1 MILVVTSSRITGLQY
16 HRQIVPFAS
25 LGIDV
30 EFTYN
35 ESELTDD
42 YLKKFKCISFLR
54 EIKSDVSRYKRLG
67 LKVHFDIDDYWV
79 LPKNHSLY
87 DQYKRNGYAEN
98 TIQALKDAD
107 FVTTTTDYLAS
118 RIRDYN
124 HNVYV
129 LANAINT
136 EEEQWQPNPIETTHN
151 RMRFGYVAGVHHI
164 ADVEMLY
171 PELMKLYKDET
182 IRGKWQLL
190 TAGYNFNQ
198 DAKGDITPN
207 PYYKYIEQCFTGGY
221 HLLNLNY
228 RELLMSNR
236 VLEFK
241 DMDEPYMRL
250 NGMPILEYG
259 KLYDSIDVA
268 LVPLISTEF
277 NRNKSQLKLIE
288 AGFKKKAVIVSNVI
302 PYRDDIT
309 LKNVLVSADKKWKD
323 NIKYLVKNPN
333 KVEDLKEN
341 LFEYVSARY
350 DIKIVNVERKQI
362 FDRWLA

>member
-54 EIKSDVSRYKRLG
+54 EIKSDVTRYKRLG

-87 DQYKRNGYAEN
+87 LQYKNNGYAEN

-107 FVTTTTDYLAS
+107 FITTTTDYLAS
-118 RIRDYN
+118 RIKDYN

-129 LANAINT
+129 LPNAINT
-136 EEEQWQPNPIETTHN
+136 EEEQWQPNPIEVTHN
-151 RMRFGYVAGVHHI
+151 RMRFGYVAGVHHV

-198 DAKGDITPN
+198 DAKGEITQN

-250 NGMPILEYG
+250 NGMPILDYG

-268 LVPLISTEF
+268 LVPLINTEF

-302 PYRDDIT
+302 PYCYDFT
-309 LKNVLVSADKKWKD
+309 HNNVLVSEDKKWKD

-333 KVEDLKEN
+333 KVEDLKEK